1 MVVDLACSINSLP
14 ALNNYMKKMLLL
26 PLGFT
31 FIIFSLP
38 DNSIPHYLLLFSGI
52 AMITIAF
59 KEIRK

>member
-1 MVVDLACSINSLP
+1 
-14 ALNNYMKKMLLL
+14 MKKMLLL